1 VLYFQVSFFYISYS
15 ASSIWER
22 NNNLVKTINELEDHV
37 QSLEDVK
44 EKLKQELSDQYSQVS
59 RLKLEVLI

>member
-1 VLYFQVSFFYISYS
+1 
-15 ASSIWER
+15 
-22 NNNLVKTINELEDHV
+22 LVKTINELEDHV